1 MLQRHLGVAVSYEE
15 GLAAGANRK
24 ASPSTPS
31 LVATAGKQTKVIVV
45 TTAMLTF
52 ISFWRVA
59 AIVLCDLASTAYYI
73 GGIVEEAVGPAAPY
87 FILAVML
94 FSYAVRA
101 VYVESCSMFTRGGV
115 YRVVKEAMGG
125 TLAKLSVSALMF
137 DYILTGPISGVSAG
151 QYLVGLINETFRLA
165 HIAVSLP
172 HDFTAAAFAIAI
184 TLYFWRQNI
193 LGIEESSGKA
203 MRIMQ
208 ITTVMAVMIIVWCGL
223 TLYVR
228 GFHLPPLQ
236 LRLTDNSLGWLTHL
250 PAARTIG
257 VLGIMIAFGH
267 SILAMSGEE
276 SLAQVNREIEAPK
289 LKNLLRAGFVIFI
302 YSMLLTSLVSFF
314 AVMIIPD
321 SVRMAHYGDNLI
333 GGLAM
338 FVVGP
343 LWLRLALRAFVV
355 FVGFLILAGAVNTAI
370 VGSNGVLNR
379 VAEDGVLL
387 DWFRHPHP
395 RYGTSYRIINLVTFL
410 QVATIVLSRGDM
422 YLLGEAYAFGVVWS
436 FVFKSLS
443 VLVLRYRDR
452 TPRAWRVPLNLK
464 WLKLGGVEFPLGLAL
479 IFLLLFA
486 TAVVNL
492 FTKQAATISG
502 IAFTLVLFAVF
513 TISERQN
520 HGAKHAYG
528 EELEKFNL
536 ELVEDENQVT
546 PEALEVAGHAKKLIA
561 IRDPNNLVHLHRYLQ
576 EPDDAY
582 LIALTVRVERG
593 IKGLGLPSTESSRLF
608 NADEEKLFSRVV
620 KVCEDHGR
628 AVTPLVIVSN
638 DQLYAI
644 ARTAH
649 QLKVDEVVMGVSGKF
664 HPDLQLEH
672 FAMHWGSLSGERPI
686 KVRVLSEN
694 LDIRADIA

>member
-1 MLQRHLGVAVSYEE
+1 MPAEANIKPLVS
-15 GLAAGANRK
+15 A
-24 ASPSTPS
+24 PS
-31 LVATAGKQTKVIVV
+31 LISKSGKQTKVIVV

-73 GGIVEEAVGPAAPY
+73 GGIVEEAVGPSAPY
-87 FILAVML
+87 FIFGVML

-115 YRVVKEAMGG
+115 YRVVKQAMGG

-151 QYLVGLINETFRLA
+151 QYLVGLINESMRQA
-165 HIAVSLP
+165 HVPVHLP
-172 HDFTAAAFAIAI
+172 NDFVAALFAIAI
-184 TLYFWRQNI
+184 TVYFWRQNI

-208 ITTVMAVMIIVWCGL
+208 VTTVMAVMIIVWCSL

-228 GFHLPPLQ
+228 GFHLPPFT
-236 LRLTDNSLGWLTHL
+236 LRFTDTSLGWLSNL

-257 VLGIMIAFGH
+257 AIGIMVAFGH

-302 YSMLLTSLVSFF
+302 YSMLLTSLISFF

-321 SVRMAHYGDNLI
+321 SVRMARYGDNLI

-338 FVVGP
+338 FVIGP
-343 LWLRLALRAFVV
+343 LWLRLMLRAFVV

-395 RYGTSYRIINLVTFL
+395 RYGTSHRIINLVSIL
-410 QVATIVLSRGDM
+410 QIATIVLSRGDM
-422 YLLGEAYAFGVVWS
+422 YVLGEAYAFGVVWS

-452 TPRAWRVPLNLK
+452 THRAWKVPLNLR
-464 WLKLGGVEFPLGLAL
+464 WPRPGGVQFPLGLAL
-479 IFLLLFA
+479 IFLVLLA

-492 FTKQAATISG
+492 FTKQVATVSG
-502 IAFTLVLFAVF
+502 IAFTLALFAVF
-513 TISERQN
+513 ELSERN
-520 HGAKHAYG
+520 SGGVKHAYG

-536 ELVEDENQVT
+536 EVIEDQEQVT
-546 PEALEVAGHAKKLIA
+546 PEALEVEGHVKKLIA
-561 IRDPNNLVHLHRYLQ
+561 IRDPGNLVHLHRYLQ

-593 IKGLGLPSTESSRLF
+593 IKGIELPASESSRIF
-608 NADEEKLFSRVV
+608 NSEEEKLFSRVV
-620 KVCEDHGR
+620 KICEDNGR

-644 ARTAH
+644 ARTAY
-649 QLKVDEVVMGVSGKF
+649 QLQVEEVVMGSSAKF
-664 HPDLQLEH
+664 NADVQLEH
-672 FAMHWGSLSGERPI
+672 FAMHWGSLSAERTI
-686 KVRVLSEN
+686 KVRVLSET
-694 LDIRADIA
+694 LDIRADVE